1 MSAEESLYPKIPEY
15 VPVENVSDKINRN
28 LSDAR
33 IKEIQAKRH
42 EMEMSLKHYKKILKR
57 WRKIGKALIISSFV
71 IVGGCT
77 ATTIVLGF
85 GAFLPPFVI
94 GIMAAIGWGEGVL
107 SETLVFGVVRKKLS
121 KFKKKIEHIQE
132 YISKSWYLFEK
143 IRGDGI
149 VTLQEVEEFGKLMDQ
164 YEKGVSI
171 EESNADDSMDKEY
184 LKLRETLKKQAEKE
198 VRKEVKVDLK
208 NDLKNELKQKYLHK

>member
-1 MSAEESLYPKIPEY
+1 
-15 VPVENVSDKINRN
+15 
-28 LSDAR
+28 
-33 IKEIQAKRH
+33 
-42 EMEMSLKHYKKILKR
+42 ME
-57 WRKIGKALIISSFV
+57 KIGKAVIISSIV

-94 GIMAAIGWGEGVL
+94 GIMAAIGWGEGIL
-107 SETLVFGVVRKKLS
+107 SEALVFGVVRKKLS

-149 VTLQEVEEFGKLMDQ
+149 VTLQEIEEFGKLMID
-164 YEKGVSI
+164 YEKGLSI
-171 EESNADDSMDKEY
+171 EDDSTDKEF
-184 LKLRETLKKQAEKE
+184 
-198 VRKEVKVDLK
+198 
-208 NDLKNELKQKYLHK
+208 